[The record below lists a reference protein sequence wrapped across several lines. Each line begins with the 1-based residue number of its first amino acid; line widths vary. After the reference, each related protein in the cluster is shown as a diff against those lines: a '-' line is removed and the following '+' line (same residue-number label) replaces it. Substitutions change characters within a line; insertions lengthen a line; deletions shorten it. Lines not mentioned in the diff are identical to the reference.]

1 MTRTRVSR
9 RWLARLPRPATAWN
23 LARRAAQA
31 RAWRRFWSRQG
42 VWWARATL
50 AVAALF
56 AVVAAHLYLANQAVV
71 LWEDIRTMQ
80 YESWAL
86 WWDIVT
92 WQTDLARQRN
102 AQAMREVV
110 DQLDLRW
117 PEPAGVLY
125 VPVALPTRPPAS
137 AAQVPGVWAPPP
149 TPDPWLPP
157 EYTISGS
164 QWLAQGGWERLR
176 QALGVPDPALH
187 AEASR

>member
-1 MTRTRVSR
+1 M
-9 RWLARLPRPATAWN
+9 WPAFFPRPAQAWS

-31 RAWRRFWSRQG
+31 QAWRRFWTRQG
-42 VWWARATL
+42 VRWARWAL
-50 AVAALF
+50 GVAALF
-56 AVVAAHLYLANQAVV
+56 LVVAAHLYLANQAVV

-80 YESWAL
+80 YESWQL

-102 AQAMREVV
+102 AQAMQEAVS
-110 DQLDLRW
+110 QLDLRW
-117 PEPAGVLY
+117 PEPARVLY
-125 VPVALPTRPPAS
+125 VPVALPSHPPE
-137 AAQVPGVWAPPP
+137 AAVQVPGVWAPPP

-176 QALGVPDPALH
+176 QALGLP
-187 AEASR
+187 EADLRAGISR